1 MDRWQGGSERD
12 LGAMWK
18 SHAKPAKAAPASL
31 EDFEAFRA
39 ALSADLLAFKERMEG
54 ELSRM
59 VRQLNYLSNE
69 VDELGKDVK
78 ASWDAG
84 TENSAQILQ
93 LRAHCGLPLLPPGP
107 L

>member
-12 LGAMWK
+12 LGAMWNPR
-18 SHAKPAKAAPASL
+18 AKPAKPAPVSL
-31 EDFEAFRA
+31 EDFEALRA
-39 ALSADLLAFKERMEG
+39 ALSRDLLAFQERTEG
-54 ELSRM
+54 ELGRM
-59 VRQLNYLSNE
+59 VRQLNYLSSE
-69 VDELGKDVK
+69 VRELGKDVK
-78 ASWDAG
+78 ASWDMG

>member
-12 LGAMWK
+12 LGAGWS
-18 SHAKPAKAAPASL
+18 SHAKPAKPAPVSL

-39 ALSADLLAFKERMEG
+39 ALSRDLLAFQEQTEG
-54 ELSRM
+54 KLARM
-59 VRQLNYLSNE
+59 VRQLNYLSSE
-69 VDELGKDVK
+69 VQELGKDVIV
-78 ASWDAG
+78 SWDTG

-107 L
+107 V